1 MSTRNIKDAK
11 DLSTDE
17 LIYFKGHAKAT
28 YMSDGTT
35 VEDAINNLE
44 TGGGVDLSEYAKT
57 ADLATVATSG
67 SYSDLSNKP
76 TIPSAVTETTV
87 SGWGFTKNTGTIT
100 GVSANGT
107 SVATSGVANIPAAS
121 TSAYGVTKLSSATN
135 STSTTLAATASAVKS
150 AYDKATTSGTTVKM
164 SSSSTNASLPILVTS
179 TASPTSGSNYAAY
192 YNTGVS
198 VNPST
203 KTLNATSISTETASF
218 TGNVTIGDD
227 NNRQHQIYGSLYV
240 DANGTDGIEIVS
252 GDSTI
257 IANAAGVLINGPQ
270 VIIGGEV
277 GIDGT
282 LTADEF
288 LGNATS
294 ATTLQTART
303 INGMSFNG
311 SKDIVFYG
319 YCTTDGATAAKVIT
333 NNNYTYISQ
342 TGSNI
347 IVKFSNALDVDDPTL
362 NINSTGAYPI
372 RWRGFKVKKGF
383 WSANSTLHLCFDG
396 GNYNIVDGSPS
407 NIVTY
412 TSSTTSASVM
422 GGITYKW
429 TSVGSTLN
437 ITFYDSNPAVSTISP
452 INIVLVI
459 GTTVP
464 TLTVPGSVK
473 WVNGT
478 APALEANTT
487 VEISIFDSRA
497 TYAVFK

>member
-1 MSTRNIKDAK
+1 M
-11 DLSTDE
+11 
-17 LIYFKGHAKAT
+17 AT
-28 YMSDGTT
+28 YLNPNAIEDKSINFDKLNITPQDLGLSAALKYCGTT
-35 VEDAINNLE
+35 TTALTDGATTNPIVI
-44 TGGGVDLSEYAKT
+44 GGT
-57 ADLATVATSG
+57 NHTATSG
-67 SYSDLSNKP
+67 CVVFYGDKEF
-76 TIPSAVTETTV
+76 IY
-87 SGWGFTKNTGTIT
+87 
-100 GVSANGT
+100 NGT
-107 SVATSGVANIPAAS
+107 SWEEFGYPTDLSGKQDKLTSGTTIKTVNNTSILGSGNIDA
-121 TSAYGVTKLSSATN
+121 
-135 STSTTLAATASAVKS
+135 
-150 AYDKATTSGTTVKM
+150 TTVKM
-164 SSSSTNASLPILVTS
+164 SLSSSNASYPILTA
-179 TASPTSGSNYAAY
+179 TASSPSNGSANSTL

-198 VNPST
+198 INHST
-203 KTLNATSISTETASF
+203 KTLKATSIETETANF
-218 TGNVTIGDD
+218 KGAITIGDNTNRTHTVNGSMD
-227 NNRQHQIYGSLYV
+227 ITTNDTTGFNVKTSSNESSIGFNNTEMNITSP
-240 DANGTDGIEIVS
+240 S
-252 GDSTI
+252 I
-257 IANAAGVLINGPQ
+257 IIT
-270 VIIGGEV
+270 GEV
-277 GIDGT
+277 GIEGT
-282 LTADEF
+282 ITADEF
-288 LGNATS
+288 SGNATS
-294 ATTLQTART
+294 ATTSSTATTLQTART

-342 TGSNI
+342 TGLNI